1 MSSFEYFRSAN
12 HLTHIVASNSLL
24 VAISDNPLLQL
35 TVSNQKGKVKK
46 YFEYI
51 EFCCNLATNHSK
63 HENEIQVASV
73 IGYFGFIH

>member
-35 TVSNQKGKVKK
+35 TVSNQSGKMKK

-51 EFCCNLATNHSK
+51 EFCRNLAKNHLK
-63 HENEIQVASV
+63 HENKIQVACV
-73 IGYFGFIH
+73 IVSFALIH